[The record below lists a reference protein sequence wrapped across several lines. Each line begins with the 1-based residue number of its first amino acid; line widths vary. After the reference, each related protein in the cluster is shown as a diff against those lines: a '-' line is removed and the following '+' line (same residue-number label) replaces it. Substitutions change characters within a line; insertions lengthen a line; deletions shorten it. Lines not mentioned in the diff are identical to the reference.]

1 VATPAISA
9 AQRATAT
16 IAIIMTPAP
25 TRLVS
30 GSSKASPIQEEI
42 SPDWRTC
49 SVTPPQSA
57 SILHAIV
64 PNAKRIGVLMS
75 SNTTHQPIY
84 KIAEAVAQLIKLS
97 SVSIVAAAPSDLPLF
112 SVRSSLNY
120 REEASSNGR
129 DGDQPKARMGQ

>member
-1 VATPAISA
+1 MFSDT
-9 AQRATAT
+9 TAKC
-16 IAIIMTPAP
+16 
-25 TRLVS
+25 L
-30 GSSKASPIQEEI
+30 
-42 SPDWRTC
+42 D
-49 SVTPPQSA
+49 
-57 SILHAIV
+57 ILHAIV

-84 KIAEAVAQLIKLS
+84 KIAEAVAQLINLS
-97 SVSIVAAAPSDLPLF
+97 TVSIVAAAPSDLPLF